1 MVSSQTTRG
10 GLCWPLLV
18 QEQQSL
24 TLACSPLL
32 RYSEACCLDSQ
43 GSGGRGVRRAPEDEG
58 WADSG
63 ASCGCRQCTGWPHS
77 PSRGLTWGHV
87 NIHKWPWGSG
97 RLWFCGFHTV
107 FPCSSFPSI
116 TRSILI
122 QNSIKMIF
130 MGGPKIA
137 KEWDGDTTFSP
148 TNSSKELLNVE

>member
-1 MVSSQTTRG
+1 MVSSQTTHG

-32 RYSEACCLDSQ
+32 GYSEACCLDSQ
-43 GSGGRGVRRAPEDEG
+43 GSGGRAGTWYLRMRAELILGLPVAVG
-58 WADSG
+58 SAQADHIFQAG
-63 ASCGCRQCTGWPHS
+63 DWHGGI
-77 PSRGLTWGHV
+77 V
-87 NIHKWPWGSG
+87 NVHKWPQRSG
-97 RLWFCGFHTV
+97 RPWFCGFHTV
-107 FPCSSFPSI
+107 LPCSSFPSI

-137 KEWDGDTTFSP
+137 EEWDGDTTFSP
-148 TNSSKELLNVE
+148 TNSSKELLNAE